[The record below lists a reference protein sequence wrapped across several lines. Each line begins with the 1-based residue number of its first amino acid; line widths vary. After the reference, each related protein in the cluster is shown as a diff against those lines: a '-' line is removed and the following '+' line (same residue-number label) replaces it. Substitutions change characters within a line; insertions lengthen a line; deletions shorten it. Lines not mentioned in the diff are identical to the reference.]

1 MSREWRLETPLSE
14 EDVRALG
21 LLDVV
26 YLTGKMWGIRDEN
39 LRRHLDDGE
48 ALPEGVDYAG
58 YPLLHEAAGYRQVD
72 APGAGKNRK
81 WEFTS
86 GMGNTTST
94 RMERWMPEIIERYG
108 CRAILGKGGLLE
120 GSTAACEKHGC
131 VYMST
136 IGGAASHYDTHAEII
151 NVYWPDLT
159 SQAILELEVTDYGPC
174 FVAIDAHGNNH
185 YFNMRAEQIKKRGA
199 IFEKAGVSRLSER
212 PTMTPSAGTGGN
224 DPGSAESG

>member
-1 MSREWRLETPLSE
+1 MAKDWHLKTPLSE
-14 EDVRALG
+14 DDVRRLG

-26 YLTGKMWGIRDEN
+26 YLSGKMWGIRDEN

-48 ALPEGVDYAG
+48 PLPEGVDYGG
-58 YPLLHEAAGYRQVD
+58 YPLLHEAAGYRRVGD
-72 APGAGKNRK
+72 AEDRRNLR

-94 RMERWMPEIIERYG
+94 RMERWMPEIIERYR

-120 GSTAACEKHGC
+120 GSTEACKTYGC
-131 VYMST
+131 VYLST
-136 IGGAASHYDTHAEII
+136 IGGAASHYDTHAEIV

-159 SQAILELEVTDYGPC
+159 SQAILELEVEEYGPC

-185 YFNMRAEQIKKRGA
+185 YFNLREQQLKKRDEIYA
-199 IFEKAGVSRLSER
+199 KAGVSRQ
-212 PTMTPSAGTGGN
+212 TATPGIVPGAGAGGG
-224 DPGSAESG
+224 DPKSSKSG

>member
-1 MSREWRLETPLSE
+1 MSREWHLKTPLSE
-14 EDVRALG
+14 DDVRALG

-39 LRRHLDDGE
+39 LRRHLDHGQ
-48 ALPEGVDYAG
+48 ALPEGVEYGG
-58 YPLLHEAAGYRQVD
+58 YPLLHEAAGYRRVD
-72 APGAGKNRK
+72 EGAAGAEGG

-94 RMERWMPEIIERYG
+94 RMERWMPQIIERHR

-120 GSTAACEKHGC
+120 GSTAACEKFGC

-136 IGGAASHYDTHAEII
+136 IGGAASHYDTLARIV

-174 FVAIDAHGNNH
+174 FVSIDAHGNNH
-185 YFNMRAEQIKKRGA
+185 YFAMRARQAANRGA
-199 IFEKAGVSRLSER
+199 IYEKAGVSMVTER
-212 PTMTPSAGTGGN
+212 PTLAPSAGNGGN
-224 DPGSAESG
+224 GPSSTRSG